1 MLDEILRLSGLA
13 FEQVYSKLLNEDT
26 WCYLR
31 GGCVCVFFFFSF
43 FLFPFS
49 SMAIPTADGSSWP
62 RGQIIAAAEAYTTAT
77 ATLDQSHICFLFPFL
92 YF

>member
-31 GGCVCVFFFFSF
+31 GGCVCVFFSLFFF
-43 FLFPFS
+43 FLFLL
-49 SMAIPTADGSSWP
+49 WP
-62 RGQIIAAAEAYTTAT
+62 YPQQMDVPG
-77 ATLDQSHICFLFPFL
+77 LGVKS
-92 YF
+92 